1 MVSRAYSPRAAGSG
15 QRSAGSGQ
23 LLPPLLPSRSFSL
36 GCTRVAARRGG
47 LVIKKVSS
55 LTSLSLFSSSS
66 SKSGRR
72 KDQIGK
78 KKISGCVTSDN
89 EYVKKCPFLLEYSIL
104 NQHGSPSTS
113 SCPAVQ
119 GGAAHVQWA
128 SRWWLRARE
137 HASLLCVVLVLV

>member
-1 MVSRAYSPRAAGSG
+1 MVSRAYSPRIAVSG
-15 QRSAGSGQ
+15 QRSAVSGQ

-66 SKSGRR
+66 KSGRR

-89 EYVKKCPFLLEYSIL
+89 EYVKKSPFLLEYSIL

-119 GGAAHVQWA
+119 GGAAHVQWV